1 MKQYT
6 ALLLVAHQAAAIQV
20 SDPDYYADVANSMG
34 SMRPDTEM
42 LAQLGALASLES
54 LAAEVSTFDENNY
67 DEHVLAQYQDAFQ
80 VGLNHDAAR
89 PIVTAFA
96 QAEDK
101 EAFALA

>member
-20 SDPDYYADVANSMG
+20 SDPDYYADVANSML
-34 SMRPDTEM
+34 RPDTEM
-42 LAQLGALASLES
+42 YAQLGALASLES